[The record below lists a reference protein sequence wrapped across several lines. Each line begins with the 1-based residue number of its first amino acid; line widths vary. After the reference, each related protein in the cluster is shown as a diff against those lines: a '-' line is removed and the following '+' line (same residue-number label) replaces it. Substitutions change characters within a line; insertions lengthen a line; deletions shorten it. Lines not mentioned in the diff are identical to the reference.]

1 MKRYSSY
8 KQAGFTLIEVIVV
21 VSILLTL
28 IGLIITNPLN
38 LRESTSINTFVYTLI
53 TDIKNQQIKA
63 MVGDTE
69 GRGIPDTYSIYI
81 EPTKYTL
88 FHGQNYSDGDSSNF
102 AVTVDDQY
110 QLLTIFP
117 SNKIVFASG
126 SGEIVGFAQN
136 QNTINIVDTR
146 TGQQKV
152 ITINKYGVV
161 TGIN

>member
-1 MKRYSSY
+1 MKRHSSY
-8 KQAGFTLIEVIVV
+8 KQVGFTFIEVIVV
-21 VSILLTL
+21 VSIFLTL
-28 IGLIITNPLN
+28 IGLTIINPLN

-53 TDIKNQQIKA
+53 TDIKNQQIKS

-81 EPTKYTL
+81 ESAKYTL
-88 FHGQNYSDGDSSNF
+88 FHGQNYFEGDSSNF
-102 AVTVDDQY
+102 SVAVDDQY

-117 SNKIVFASG
+117 GSKIVFAEG
-126 SGEIVGFAQN
+126 SGEIIGFAQN
-136 QNTINIVDTR
+136 QNTITIKNAR

-152 ITINKYGVV
+152 ITINKFGVV